1 MKMRDYLLYAA
12 SAFALAANEYF
23 DAKLNKNFN
32 QISNTKYKGSS
43 TKSGN
48 NPKTIKARRKKNKN
62 KKTHRK

>member
-1 MKMRDYLLYAA
+1 MGMIDDINNVYSMVGLFSRAYP
-12 SAFALAANEYF
+12 NIG
-23 DAKLNKNFN
+23 N
-32 QISNTKYKGSS
+32 IRYKGSS